1 MQWTNRVGFVFTL
14 FSEFEMTE
22 ETLEQNVG
30 SVAITLPKKRTTISP
45 LPIYN
50 VVPTYFTGSFS
61 FG

>member
-30 SVAITLPKKRTTISP
+30 SVAITLTKKRTTIFP
-45 LPIYN
+45 LP
-50 VVPTYFTGSFS
+50 TYIQTSI
-61 FG
+61 